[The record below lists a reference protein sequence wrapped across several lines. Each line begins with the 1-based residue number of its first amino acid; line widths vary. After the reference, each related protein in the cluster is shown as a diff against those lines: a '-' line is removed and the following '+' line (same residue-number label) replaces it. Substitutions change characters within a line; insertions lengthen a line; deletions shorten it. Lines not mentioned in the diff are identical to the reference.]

1 MLSFSFTLVTVWSN
15 SRIAISI
22 VMEKVTVIA
31 RMTMV
36 TVIPT
41 EILRFIQCPPPVQ
54 TKNIRM
60 TLPSTDSR
68 NTPARIRQPTRRI
81 RLRFCSFISPCGLL

>member
-1 MLSFSFTLVTVWSN
+1 MLSFSFTLVTVRSN
-15 SRIAISI
+15 SRIASSI
-22 VMEKVTVIA
+22 VMENVTVIA

-41 EILRFIQCPPPVQ
+41 EILRFIQFSSPVQ
-54 TKNIRM
+54 TKSIRT

-68 NTPARIRQPTRRI
+68 NTPASSRQPARRI
-81 RLRFCSFISPCGLL
+81 RLRFCSFISPYGLL